1 MVRNSSKNGF
11 VLVMVIMAISLVGM
25 ITYVLTDG
33 AKTMIFQSDS
43 AYLEACGRNLA
54 ASGLA
59 WARRAIKEQHT
70 TADGNSIT
78 LDVGR
83 LNIRDGSL
91 SVLIS
96 GSHGQRHVQVS
107 LSASRA
113 NRTTTFQS
121 TYLLD

>member
-11 VLVMVIMAISLVGM
+11 VLVLVIMAIALVGM

-33 AKTMIFQSDS
+33 AKTMIFQSDN

-54 ASGLA
+54 ASGVA
-59 WARRAIKEQHT
+59 WARQTSKERPAAIDDKP
-70 TADGNSIT
+70 IT

-83 LNIRDGSL
+83 LNIREGLL
-91 SVLIS
+91 SVLIT
-96 GSHGQRHVQVS
+96 GSQGQRHVQVS

-113 NRTTTFQS
+113 HRRTTVQS